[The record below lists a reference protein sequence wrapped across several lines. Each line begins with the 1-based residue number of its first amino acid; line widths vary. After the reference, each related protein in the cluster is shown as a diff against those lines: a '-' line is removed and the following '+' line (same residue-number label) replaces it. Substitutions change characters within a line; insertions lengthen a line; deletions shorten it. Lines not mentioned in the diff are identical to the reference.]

1 MRTKRNIRKSRLTRR
16 KKRGGDGHKH
26 IKDLLHKL
34 RKDLFQEK
42 KDSYKQIISNHN
54 ESTQKYNE
62 RDLKKY
68 EPLIPQDTS
77 PEETKNIIKKF
88 KKCREFI
95 HKNKDKVS
103 REFFK
108 IYSNQG
114 VAHRDL
120 FIKKHITKDF
130 VKDLKE
136 LYLKPENRN
145 VISNPN
151 QGYFSSNKDYS
162 DDKAYLDHIKKN
174 YVNAFEI
181 PTEIKNEMLYKK
193 ENEEE
198 KNADLYII
206 PRVTLVNIGTIH
218 HYKNDII
225 TIQRSNINTFVSK
238 DELKDLYIPKS
249 YKKKRDE
256 YIQESKNCETPPP
269 PNNIKDFVVHVK
281 SKDKINKVNELLD
294 KDLINSGQIRV
305 SDELDEEEMDGG
317 K

>member
-1 MRTKRNIRKSRLTRR
+1 MRTKRNIRKSRVTRR
-16 KKRGGDGHKH
+16 KKRGGADSHKN

-42 KDSYKQIISNHN
+42 KDYYKQIISNHN
-54 ESTQKYNE
+54 ESTQKYNQ

-68 EPLIPQDTS
+68 EPFIPEGIS
-77 PEETKNIIKKF
+77 PGETKNIINKF

-95 HKNKDKVS
+95 HKKNDKVS

-136 LYLKPENRN
+136 LYLKPENRTI
-145 VISNPN
+145 ISNPN
-151 QGYFSSNKDYS
+151 KGYFSSNKNYS
-162 DDKAYLDHIKKN
+162 DDKAYLDHIKRN
-174 YVNAFEI
+174 YVNSFEI
-181 PTEIKNEMLYKK
+181 PTEIKNEMLYKD
-193 ENEEE
+193 ETRSE
-198 KNADLYII
+198 LYII

-218 HYKNDII
+218 HYDDDII
-225 TIQRSNINTFVSK
+225 TIQRNKINTFVSK
-238 DELKDLYIPKS
+238 DEMKDLYIPKS
-249 YKKKRDE
+249 YKEKRDK
-256 YIQESKNCETPPP
+256 YIQESNNCETPP
-269 PNNIKDFVVHVK
+269 PNNIKDYVVHVK
-281 SKDKINKVNELLD
+281 SKKSKDDLNEMLD
-294 KDLINSGQIRV
+294 KGLINSGQIRL
-305 SDELDEEEMDGG
+305 SENLEEEEMDGG

>member
-1 MRTKRNIRKSRLTRR
+1 MKTKRKIRKSRVTRR
-16 KKRGGDGHKH
+16 KNRGGADGHKH

-34 RKDLFQEK
+34 RKDLFQSK
-42 KDSYKQIISNHN
+42 YDYYKEIISNHN
-54 ESTQKYNE
+54 ESTQKYNQ

-68 EPLIPQDTS
+68 EPFIPQGTS
-77 PEETKNIIKKF
+77 TEEIKNIIKKF

-95 HKNKDKVS
+95 HKKNDKVS

-114 VAHRDL
+114 IAHRDL

-136 LYLKPENRN
+136 LYLKPENRSI
-145 VISNPN
+145 ISNPN

-181 PTEIKNEMLYKK
+181 PTEMKNEMIYKD
-193 ENEEE
+193 ETRSE
-198 KNADLYII
+198 LYII

-225 TIQRSNINTFVSK
+225 TIQRNKINSFVSK
-238 DELKDLYIPKS
+238 DEFKDLYIPKS
-249 YKKKRDE
+249 YKKKRDK
-256 YIQESKNCETPPP
+256 YIQESNNCETNP

-281 SKDKINKVNELLD
+281 SKDKITKVNELLD

-305 SDELDEEEMDGG
+305 SDDLDEEEMDGG

>member
-1 MRTKRNIRKSRLTRR
+1 
-16 KKRGGDGHKH
+16 
-26 IKDLLHKL
+26 LLHKL
-34 RKDLFQEK
+34 RKDLFQSK
-42 KDSYKQIISNHN
+42 YDYYKEIISNHN

-68 EPLIPQDTS
+68 EPFIPQGTS

-88 KKCREFI
+88 KKCRELI
-95 HKNKDKVS
+95 HEKKDKVS

-114 VAHRDL
+114 IAHRDL

-136 LYLKPENRN
+136 IYLKPENRT

-162 DDKAYLDHIKKN
+162 DDKEYLDHIKKN

-181 PTEIKNEMLYKK
+181 PTEMKNEMIY
-193 ENEEE
+193 EN
-198 KNADLYII
+198 KPPKTPSDLYII

-225 TIQRSNINTFVSK
+225 TIQRNNINTFVSK
-238 DELKDLYIPKS
+238 DEFENLYIPKS
-249 YKKKRDE
+249 YREKRDK
-256 YIQESKNCETPPP
+256 YIQESNNCENKPE
-269 PNNIKDFVVHVK
+269 NNIKDFVVHVK
-281 SKDKINKVNELLD
+281 SRKGKDDLNKMLD
-294 KDLINSGQIRV
+294 KGLINSDQIRL
-305 SDELDEEEMDGG
+305 SENLEEEEMDGG

>member
-1 MRTKRNIRKSRLTRR
+1 MKTKRKIRKSRVTRR
-16 KKRGGDGHKH
+16 KNRGGADGHKH

-34 RKDLFQEK
+34 RKDLFQSK
-42 KDSYKQIISNHN
+42 YDYYKEIISNHN

-68 EPLIPQDTS
+68 EPFIPQGTS

-95 HKNKDKVS
+95 HQNKDKVS

-114 VAHRDL
+114 IAHRDL

-136 LYLKPENRN
+136 LYLKPENRTI
-145 VISNPN
+145 ISNPN

-162 DDKAYLDHIKKN
+162 DDKEYLDHIKKN

-181 PTEIKNEMLYKK
+181 PTEIKNEMIY
-193 ENEEE
+193 EN
-198 KNADLYII
+198 KPPKLPSDLYII

-225 TIQRSNINTFVSK
+225 TIQRNNINTFVSK
-238 DELKDLYIPKS
+238 DEFENLYIPKS
-249 YKKKRDE
+249 YREKRDK
-256 YIQESKNCETPPP
+256 YIQESNNCENKPE
-269 PNNIKDFVVHVK
+269 NNIKDFVVHVK
-281 SKDKINKVNELLD
+281 SRKGKDDLNKMLD
-294 KDLINSGQIRV
+294 KGLINSDQIRL
-305 SDELDEEEMDGG
+305 SENLEEEEMDGG

>member
-1 MRTKRNIRKSRLTRR
+1 MRTKRKIRKSRVTRR
-16 KKRGGDGHKH
+16 KKRGGADGHRY
-26 IKDLLHKL
+26 IKELLRKL
-34 RKDLFQEK
+34 RKDLFHEK
-42 KDSYKQIISNHN
+42 KDYYKQIISNHN
-54 ESTQKYNE
+54 KSTQKYNL

-68 EPLIPQDTS
+68 ESFIPKGTS
-77 PEETKNIIKKF
+77 EEETKNIINKF

-95 HKNKDKVS
+95 HNDKVS

-136 LYLKPENRN
+136 LYLKPENRTI
-145 VISNPN
+145 ISNPN

-162 DDKAYLDHIKKN
+162 DDKEYLDHIKKN

-181 PTEIKNEMLYKK
+181 PTEMKNEMIY
-193 ENEEE
+193 ENKPPSE
-198 KNADLYII
+198 LYII

-225 TIQRSNINTFVSK
+225 TIQRNNINTFVSK
-238 DELKDLYIPKS
+238 DEFENLYIPKS
-249 YKKKRDE
+249 YKEKRDK
-256 YIQESKNCETPPP
+256 YIQESNNCERNPQ
-269 PNNIKDFVVHVK
+269 NNIKDYVVHVK
-281 SKDKINKVNELLD
+281 SKKSKDDLNEMLD
-294 KDLINSGQIRV
+294 KGLINSGQIRL
-305 SDELDEEEMDGG
+305 SENLEEEEMDGG

>member
-1 MRTKRNIRKSRLTRR
+1 MKTKRKIRKSRVTRR
-16 KKRGGDGHKH
+16 KNRGGADGHKH

-34 RKDLFQEK
+34 RKDLFQSK
-42 KDSYKQIISNHN
+42 YDYYKEIISNHN

-68 EPLIPQDTS
+68 EPFIPQGTS

-95 HKNKDKVS
+95 HQNKDKVS

-114 VAHRDL
+114 IAHRDL

-136 LYLKPENRN
+136 IYLKPENRTI
-145 VISNPN
+145 ISNPN

-162 DDKAYLDHIKKN
+162 DDKVYLDHIKKN
-174 YVNAFEI
+174 YVNSFEI
-181 PTEIKNEMLYKK
+181 PTEIKNEMIYKD
-193 ENEEE
+193 ETRSE
-198 KNADLYII
+198 LYII

-225 TIQRSNINTFVSK
+225 TIQRNNINTFVSK
-238 DELKDLYIPKS
+238 DEFENLYIPKS
-249 YKKKRDE
+249 YKEKRDK
-256 YIQESKNCETPPP
+256 YIQESNNCENKPG
-269 PNNIKDFVVHVK
+269 NNIKDFVVHVK
-281 SKDKINKVNELLD
+281 SRKGKDDLNKMLD
-294 KDLINSGQIRV
+294 KGLINSDQIRL
-305 SDELDEEEMDGG
+305 SENLEEEEMDGG

>member
-1 MRTKRNIRKSRLTRR
+1 MKTKRKIRKSRLTRR
-16 KKRGGDGHKH
+16 KKRGGDNHKN
-26 IKDLLHKL
+26 IKDLLHNL
-34 RKDLFQEK
+34 RKELFQSK
-42 KDSYKQIISNHN
+42 YDYYKEIISNHN
-54 ESTQKYNE
+54 ESTKKSNK

-68 EPLIPQDTS
+68 EELLPDGVRQ
-77 PEETKNIIKKF
+77 EEIIQKF
-88 KKCREFI
+88 KKCSKFI
-95 HKNKDKVS
+95 HNNQDKVS
-103 REFFK
+103 KEFFK

-136 LYLKPENRN
+136 LYLKPENRTI
-145 VISNPN
+145 ISNPN

-162 DDKAYLDHIKKN
+162 DDNIYLEHIKKN

-181 PTEIKNEMLYKK
+181 PTEIKNQMLY
-193 ENEEE
+193 EEE

-218 HYKNDII
+218 NYKDNIL
-225 TIQRSNINTFVSK
+225 TIQKNKINTFISK
-238 DELKDLYIPKS
+238 DEFKNLYVPIT
-249 YKKKRDE
+249 YKKKRDK
-256 YIQESKNCETPPP
+256 YIEETTDCTTKPLGD
-269 PNNIKDFVVHVK
+269 IKDFTIHVK
-281 SKDKINKVNELLD
+281 SKDKITKVNELLD
-294 KDLINSGQIRV
+294 KDLISSGQIRI

>member
-1 MRTKRNIRKSRLTRR
+1 MKTKRKIRKSRVTRR
-16 KKRGGDGHKH
+16 KNRGGADGHKH

-42 KDSYKQIISNHN
+42 KDYYKKIISNHN
-54 ESTQKYNE
+54 ESTQKYNQ

-68 EPLIPQDTS
+68 EPFIPQGTS
-77 PEETKNIIKKF
+77 PEEIKNIINKF

-95 HKNKDKVS
+95 HQNNDKVS

-136 LYLKPENRN
+136 LYLKPENRTI
-145 VISNPN
+145 ISNPN

-162 DDKAYLDHIKKN
+162 DDKVYLDHIKKN

-181 PTEIKNEMLYKK
+181 PTEIKNEMIY
-193 ENEEE
+193 ENKPPKPPSE
-198 KNADLYII
+198 LYII

-218 HYKNDII
+218 HYENDII
-225 TIQRSNINTFVSK
+225 TIQRNKINTFVSK
-238 DELKDLYIPKS
+238 DEMKDLYIPKS
-249 YKKKRDE
+249 YKEKRDK
-256 YIQESKNCETPPP
+256 YIQESNNCERNP
-269 PNNIKDFVVHVK
+269 PNNIKDYVVHVK
-281 SKDKINKVNELLD
+281 SKKSKDDLNEMLD
-294 KDLINSGQIRV
+294 KGLINSGQIRL
-305 SDELDEEEMDGG
+305 SENLEEEEMDGG

>member
-1 MRTKRNIRKSRLTRR
+1 MKTKRKIRKSRVTRR
-16 KKRGGDGHKH
+16 KNRGGADGHKH

-34 RKDLFQEK
+34 RKDLFQSK
-42 KDSYKQIISNHN
+42 YDYYKEIISNHN
-54 ESTQKYNE
+54 ESTQKYNQ

-68 EPLIPQDTS
+68 EPFIPQGTS
-77 PEETKNIIKKF
+77 TEEIKNIIKKF

-95 HKNKDKVS
+95 HKKNDKVS

-114 VAHRDL
+114 IAHRDL

-136 LYLKPENRN
+136 IYLKLENRTI
-145 VISNPN
+145 ISNPN

-162 DDKAYLDHIKKN
+162 DDKVYLDHIKKN

-181 PTEIKNEMLYKK
+181 PTEIKNQMIY
-193 ENEEE
+193 ENKPPSE
-198 KNADLYII
+198 LYII

-225 TIQRSNINTFVSK
+225 TIQRNNINTFVSK
-238 DELKDLYIPKS
+238 DEFQNLYIPKS
-249 YKKKRDE
+249 YKEKRDK
-256 YIQESKNCETPPP
+256 YIQDSENCVRTPQ
-269 PNNIKDFVVHVK
+269 NNIKDYVVHVK
-281 SKDKINKVNELLD
+281 SKKSKDDLNEMLD
-294 KDLINSGQIRV
+294 KGLINSDQIHL
-305 SDELDEEEMDGG
+305 SENLEEEEMDGG

>member
-1 MRTKRNIRKSRLTRR
+1 MRTKRNIRKSRVTRR
-16 KKRGGDGHKH
+16 KKRGGADSHKN

-42 KDSYKQIISNHN
+42 KDYYKQIISNHN
-54 ESTQKYNE
+54 ESTQKYNQ

-68 EPLIPQDTS
+68 EPFIPEGIST
-77 PEETKNIIKKF
+77 EEIKNIIKKF

-95 HKNKDKVS
+95 HKKNDKVS

-114 VAHRDL
+114 IAHRDL

-136 LYLKPENRN
+136 IYLKPENRTI
-145 VISNPN
+145 ISNPN

-162 DDKAYLDHIKKN
+162 DDKVYLDHIKKN

-181 PTEIKNEMLYKK
+181 PTEIKNEMIYKD
-193 ENEEE
+193 ETRSE
-198 KNADLYII
+198 LYII

-225 TIQRSNINTFVSK
+225 TIQRNNINTFVSK
-238 DELKDLYIPKS
+238 DEFQNLYIPKS
-249 YKKKRDE
+249 YKEKRDK
-256 YIQESKNCETPPP
+256 YIQESENCERNPK
-269 PNNIKDFVVHVK
+269 NNIKDYVVHVK
-281 SKDKINKVNELLD
+281 SKKSKDDLNEMLD
-294 KDLINSGQIRV
+294 KGLINSDQIRL
-305 SDELDEEEMDGG
+305 SENLEEEEMDGG

>member
-1 MRTKRNIRKSRLTRR
+1 MRTKRNIRKSRVTRR
-16 KKRGGDGHKH
+16 KRRGGADSHKN

-42 KDSYKQIISNHN
+42 KDYYKQIISNHN

-68 EPLIPQDTS
+68 EPFIPQGTS
-77 PEETKNIIKKF
+77 TEETKNIINKF
-88 KKCREFI
+88 KKCRKFI
-95 HKNKDKVS
+95 HQNNDKVS

-136 LYLKPENRN
+136 LYLKPENRSI
-145 VISNPN
+145 ISNPN

-162 DDKAYLDHIKKN
+162 DDKVYLDHIKKN

-181 PTEIKNEMLYKK
+181 PTEMKNEMIYID
-193 ENEEE
+193 ETRSE
-198 KNADLYII
+198 LYII

-225 TIQRSNINTFVSK
+225 TIQRNKINTFVSK
-238 DELKDLYIPKS
+238 DEFKDLYIPKS
-249 YKKKRDE
+249 YKKKRDK
-256 YIQESKNCETPPP
+256 YIQESNNCETNP

-281 SKDKINKVNELLD
+281 SKDKITKVNELLD

-305 SDELDEEEMDGG
+305 SDDLDEEEMDGG

>member
-1 MRTKRNIRKSRLTRR
+1 MKTKRKIRKSRVTRR
-16 KKRGGDGHKH
+16 KNRGGADGHKH

-34 RKDLFQEK
+34 RKDLFQSK
-42 KDSYKQIISNHN
+42 YDYYKEIISNHN

-68 EPLIPQDTS
+68 EPFIPQGTS

-88 KKCREFI
+88 KKCSEFI
-95 HKNKDKVS
+95 HQNKDKVS

-114 VAHRDL
+114 IAHRDL

-136 LYLKPENRN
+136 IYLKPENRTI
-145 VISNPN
+145 ISNPN

-162 DDKAYLDHIKKN
+162 DDTVYLDHIKKN

-181 PTEIKNEMLYKK
+181 PTEMKNEMIYKD
-193 ENEEE
+193 ETRSE
-198 KNADLYII
+198 LYII

-225 TIQRSNINTFVSK
+225 TIQRNKINTFVSK
-238 DELKDLYIPKS
+238 DEMKDLYIPKS
-249 YKKKRDE
+249 YKEKRDK
-256 YIQESKNCETPPP
+256 YIQESNNCETPP
-269 PNNIKDFVVHVK
+269 PNNIKDYVVHVK
-281 SKDKINKVNELLD
+281 SKKSKDDLNEMLD
-294 KDLINSGQIRV
+294 KGLINSGQIRL
-305 SDELDEEEMDGG
+305 SENLEEEEMDGG